1 MGGQHDNFKAMDDLI
16 SRTRASVWHPC
27 TQMKQLEGAPPLAI
41 ARGEG
46 AWLIDVNGNRY
57 LDAISSWWVNLF
69 GHCHPRINA
78 AIIDQLGKIE
88 HVMLA
93 GATHAPVV
101 ELSERLAKLTGLGHA
116 FYASDGASAT
126 EIALKMSAHY
136 WRNVGHAGKNE
147 FISLKNGYHGETV
160 GALSVTDIPLF
171 KATYAPLLRHSVQ
184 MPTPDARL
192 AESGESA
199 EAYAL
204 RCADALEA
212 YLAEHAD
219 ATAAFIIEPLV
230 QGAAGMAMYH
240 PVYLTRARELCSQY
254 GVHLIADEIAVGF
267 GRTGTMFACEQ
278 ALPPSPPGRGAGGE
292 GARGAG
298 GEGAEATRKGA
309 SRFPDIPPEAIAF
322 ARKLRHEQT
331 DAESLMW
338 YLLRDRRLGGHKFR
352 RQHPMPPYTLD
363 FYCHEMGLV
372 IELDGGQH
380 AESERDGRR
389 DVWLGQQGLR
399 VLRYWNNQVL
409 QETEAVL
416 ADIWAALHDGLRP
429 HPQPLSPGER
439 GAGIRPDF
447 ICLSKGLTGGY
458 LPLSAVL
465 TTDTVYAA
473 FYHDNT
479 AQAFLHS
486 HSYTG
491 NPLACRAA
499 LAVLD
504 IFESEHTLETSR
516 QKSAVFSG
524 LLSEITRHP
533 RAQHFRNL
541 GMIWAFDVAPCAP
554 DFAARFHQAALQ
566 QQVFVRP
573 IGNTVYLMPPYVLEE
588 SEMQQLAR
596 ALLHCLN
603 TTE

>member
-1 MGGQHDNFKAMDDLI
+1 MDDLI
-16 SRTRASVWHPC
+16 SRTREAVWHPC

-46 AWLIDVNGNRY
+46 AWLIDVDGNRY

-126 EIALKMSAHY
+126 EIALKMSFHY
-136 WRNVGHAGKNE
+136 WRNVGQPQKTGY
-147 FISLKNGYHGETV
+147 ISLQNAYHGETV
-160 GALSVTDIPLF
+160 GALSVTDVPIF
-171 KATYAPLLRHSVQ
+171 KNVYAGLLRQSRQV
-184 MPTPDARL
+184 MTPDWRN
-192 AESGESA
+192 AEPGESA
-199 EAYAL
+199 LTYAL
-204 RCADALEA
+204 RAADALEA
-212 YLAEHAD
+212 ELVAHAHT
-219 ATAAFIIEPLV
+219 TAALILEPLV
-230 QGAAGMAMYH
+230 QAAAGMGMYH
-240 PVYLTRARELCSQY
+240 PMYLTRARELCDEY
-254 GVHLIADEIAVGF
+254 RVHLIADEIAVGF

-278 ALPPSPPGRGAGGE
+278 TLLPSPSGRGAGGE
-292 GARGAG
+292 GLGRIGRDALR
-298 GEGAEATRKGA
+298 
-309 SRFPDIPPEAIAF
+309 IPVVPQEAITF
-322 ARKLRHEQT
+322 ARNLRQNQT
-331 DAESLMW
+331 NAESIMW

-352 RQHPMPPYTLD
+352 RQHPLSPYTLD
-363 FYCHEMGLV
+363 FYCHEAGLV

-380 AESERDGRR
+380 AESERDDRR
-389 DVWLGQQGLR
+389 DAWLGQQGLR
-399 VLRYWNNQVL
+399 VIRFWNNQVL
-409 QETEAVL
+409 QETESVL
-416 ADIWAALHDGLRP
+416 SVIWEALHTGARPPPQPRSP

-439 GAGIRPDF
+439 GANAPAGIRPDF

-465 TTDTVYAA
+465 TRDNIYAA
-473 FYHDNT
+473 FYHDAT

-504 IFESEHTLETSR
+504 IFESEHTLETNR

-533 RAQHFRNL
+533 RVQHFRNL
-541 GMIWAFDVAPCAP
+541 GMIWAFEVEPHAPN
-554 DFAARFHQAALQ
+554 FAARFHQAALQ
-566 QQVFVRP
+566 QQVFIRP
-573 IGNTVYLMPPYVLEE
+573 IGNTVYLIPPYILDLP
-588 SEMQQLAR
+588 EMQLIAQ

-603 TTE
+603 TTD